1 MTRRSPCSSITS
13 KTAYFVRRSFMRGP
27 MSREFLPTPEQIRA
41 ECKAIR
47 AEWSPEERAK
57 REGERGK
64 AVRIPVVRTA
74 EIAADAA
81 HCLLGEP

>member
-1 MTRRSPCSSITS
+1 
-13 KTAYFVRRSFMRGP
+13 
-27 MSREFLPTPEQIRA
+27 MSREFLPTAEQIRA
-41 ECKAIR
+41 ECEAIR
-47 AEWSPEERAK
+47 AEWSPEDRAK
-57 REGERGK
+57 REGERYK